1 MSRLQLALRVSDV
14 DRAVDFYERVFA
26 TPVTKRRPGYANF
39 AIADP
44 PLKLVLIEGAEGAG
58 GLDHIGVETLDADEQ
73 AAFHGRLEDSGL
85 VERVEEARACCYAT
99 QDKAWVAD
107 PDGLAWEVYRVL
119 GDADALE
126 PEAGSDCC
134 VPSVTADA
142 TDATEA
148 ADAPAMSCC

>member
-44 PLKLVLIEGAEGAG
+44 PLKLVLIEGDEGAG
-58 GLDHIGVETLDADEQ
+58 GLDHIGVETLEADEQ
-73 AAFHGRLEDSGL
+73 AAFADRLATAGL
-85 VERVEEARACCYAT
+85 VQRTEEAAACCYAT

-119 GDADALE
+119 GDADVLE
-126 PEAGSDCC
+126 PVASDCC
-134 VPSVTADA
+134 A
-142 TDATEA
+142 TDGSCGCA
-148 ADAPAMSCC
+148 A

>member
-44 PLKLVLIEGAEGAG
+44 PLKLVLLEAAQGAG
-58 GLDHIGVETLDADEQ
+58 GLDHIGVETLDAQEQ
-73 AAFHGRLEDSGL
+73 TAFHARLDEAGL
-85 VERVEEARACCYAT
+85 VERTEESSQCCYAT
-99 QDKAWVAD
+99 QDKAWVTD

-119 GDADALE
+119 GESDSLERADD
-126 PEAGSDCC
+126 STCC
-134 VPSVTADA
+134 
-142 TDATEA
+142 ATEA
-148 ADAPAMSCC
+148 SCADDACGCAA

>member
-14 DRAVDFYERVFA
+14 DRAVEFYERVFA

-44 PLKLVLIEGAEGAG
+44 PLKLVLLEGTEGAG

-73 AAFHGRLEDSGL
+73 SAFHARLDEAGL
-85 VERVEEARACCYAT
+85 TERVEEASECCYAS
-99 QDKAWVAD
+99 QDKAWVSD

-119 GDADALE
+119 ADADSL
-126 PEAGSDCC
+126 
-134 VPSVTADA
+134 
-142 TDATEA
+142 
-148 ADAPAMSCC
+148 APAGDSTCCA

>member
-1 MSRLQLALRVSDV
+1 MSRLQLALRVADV

-44 PLKLVLIEGAEGAG
+44 PLKLVLLESSQGAG

-73 AAFHGRLEDSGL
+73 AAFQARLAEAEL
-85 VERVEEARACCYAT
+85 VQRVEESSDCCYAT

-119 GDADALE
+119 GDADSLE
-126 PEAGSDCC
+126 PAADSACC
-134 VPSVTADA
+134 VA
-142 TDATEA
+142 
-148 ADAPAMSCC
+148 

>member
-44 PLKLVLIEGAEGAG
+44 PLKLVLIEGDEGAG
-58 GLDHIGVETLDADEQ
+58 GLDHLGVETLDPDEQ
-73 AAFHGRLEDSGL
+73 EAFHGRLADGGL
-85 VERVEEARACCYAT
+85 VDRVEEAAACCYAT

-119 GDADALE
+119 GDADVLA

-134 VPSVTADA
+134 APSARTEDA
-142 TDATEA
+142 TASALPVA
-148 ADAPAMSCC
+148 ACCGA